1 MVSLLILVWKFFLTR
16 KFDRQ
21 KRAKVPVKHEIVKVF
36 KWKVTKNI
44 PASIWSVSPIV
55 FKIR

>member
-1 MVSLLILVWKFFLTR
+1 MEVFLTR

-21 KRAKVPVKHEIVKVF
+21 KRAKVSVKHEIVKVF
-36 KWKVTKNI
+36 QWKVTENI

>member
-21 KRAKVPVKHEIVKVF
+21 KRAKVSVKHEILRLSSLYPPLFSKFVKMAPSLSEIL
-36 KWKVTKNI
+36 T
-44 PASIWSVSPIV
+44 
-55 FKIR
+55 